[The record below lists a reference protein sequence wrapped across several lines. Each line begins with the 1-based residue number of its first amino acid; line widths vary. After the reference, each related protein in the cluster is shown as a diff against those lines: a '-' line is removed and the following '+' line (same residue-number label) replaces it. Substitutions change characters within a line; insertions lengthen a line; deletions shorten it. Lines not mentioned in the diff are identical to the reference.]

1 VAAAD
6 AEPFERAAAALPAV
20 RGFLHRPATPSG
32 DGLVLTHGA
41 GGDCQAPLLG
51 AVAAAF
57 AAAGLVVLRC
67 DLPYRQARRVG
78 PPSPAGAARDRQ
90 GLTHAVLALEALAPR
105 GVFLGGQSYGGRQAS
120 LLAAEDPQLARGLL
134 LLSYPLHPSGRPDEL
149 RTAHLPGLRVPALFV
164 HGNADPFGSLDE
176 IGQARALMAAPT
188 MLLAVEGGHDLG
200 WGRRRGQDPAL
211 PGRIVSAFRALM
223 G

>member
-1 VAAAD
+1 V
-6 AEPFERAAAALPAV
+6 
-20 RGFLHRPATPSG
+20 G

-41 GGDCQAPLLG
+41 GGDCQGPLLG

-78 PPSPAGAARDRQ
+78 APSPAGAARDRQ

-134 LLSYPLHPSGRPDEL
+134 LLSYPLHPSGRPSEL
-149 RTAHLPGLRVPALFV
+149 RTAHLPKLRVPTLFV
-164 HGNADPFGSLDE
+164 HGSADPFGSLEE
-176 IGQARALMAAPT
+176 IERARALVAAPAT
-188 MLLAVEGGHDLG
+188 LLAVQGGHDLG
-200 WGRRRGQDPAL
+200 WGRRRGRDPAL